1 MVATVKIVEI
11 TGSEASPTYTE
22 KSTAAGS
29 GSRYCTKD
37 TASVSEAANYPIP
50 IPESGTNRSY
60 WKSHCLDITSGPSS
74 YIKNVKYYQ
83 TWTNNPHDD
92 WSLGTNGN
100 LIVGV
105 SSSSVSDCI
114 TLSQGCSQSDYD
126 QATGTEGQ
134 TGDAIETTHS
144 YYSSCPGKQM
154 SITNFNS
161 SDNALMVHSGQ
172 VVGAGE
178 TGKSRIV
185 VTQLIVGSGATP
197 GSKPDVTATFVYE
210 EA

>member
-1 MVATVKIVEI
+1 MVATVKIVEV
-11 TGSEASPTYTE
+11 TGSEASPTFTE

-29 GSRYCTKD
+29 GSRYCTTD
-37 TASVSEAANYPIP
+37 TADINTAANYPIP
-50 IPESGTNRSY
+50 IPDSGTNRSY
-60 WKSHCLDITSGPSS
+60 WKSHCLDITSGPAT

-83 TWTNNPHDD
+83 TWSNDPATD
-92 WSLGTNGN
+92 WSLGSGGD

-105 SSSSVSDCI
+105 SSSSVTDCR
-114 TLSQGCSQSDYD
+114 TLSQGCPLANYD

-134 TGDAIETTHS
+134 TGDPLETTHS
-144 YYSSCPGKQM
+144 YYSATPGKYM

-161 SDNALMVHSGQ
+161 SDNALMVQAGE
-172 VVGAGE
+172 VVGSGE
-178 TGKSRIV
+178 TGKSYLV

-197 GSKPDVTATFVYE
+197 GPKPDVTATFVYE